1 MLLGL
6 LLCLYITPQKDLL
19 EIIVYA
25 DSCQAAKNSPNGY
38 TATQYDLNDD
48 CKQDINPYMMTDLT
62 WEECAKSDEVLCFH
76 CFSVR
81 IDRPIFPSDFME
93 CDINEPFLSWV
104 KWFVFQQ
111 TKQLTPSI

>member
-1 MLLGL
+1 MWKRVELT
-6 LLCLYITPQKDLL
+6 IM
-19 EIIVYA
+19 
-25 DSCQAAKNSPNGY
+25 NSKGDPVDTVKTMANVMC
-38 TATQYDLNDD
+38 DD

-111 TKQLTPSI
+111 TKNQDTKSSGPMAPPG